1 MVAAIKS
8 FMRNCYPNVTF
19 MDEPTSVTIED
30 TTFLCAPLWTDF
42 AGGNPMTM
50 ELARVRMNDY
60 KNIVYKNRALH
71 PQDVLD
77 WHVRDRNWLA
87 QELTKPGKKVVMTHH
102 APSKQGLSDEHS
114 SPALDPCY
122 YTDLEPM
129 IESAVDLTHWVHG
142 HTHIVKSYQIGNT
155 TVLSNARGYIG
166 VEYLAETF
174 KIRSFE
180 T

>member
-1 MVAAIKS
+1 M
-8 FMRNCYPNVTF
+8 FVTQSLLRRR
-19 MDEPTSVTIED
+19 MMSHHD
-30 TTFLCAPLWTDF
+30 FLSGF
-42 AGGNPMTM
+42 G
-50 ELARVRMNDY
+50 
-60 KNIVYKNRALH
+60 
-71 PQDVLD
+71 
-77 WHVRDRNWLA
+77 
-87 QELTKPGKKVVMTHH
+87 
-102 APSKQGLSDEHS
+102 
-114 SPALDPCY
+114 PCY

-142 HTHIVKSYQIGNT
+142 HTHNVKSYQIGNT